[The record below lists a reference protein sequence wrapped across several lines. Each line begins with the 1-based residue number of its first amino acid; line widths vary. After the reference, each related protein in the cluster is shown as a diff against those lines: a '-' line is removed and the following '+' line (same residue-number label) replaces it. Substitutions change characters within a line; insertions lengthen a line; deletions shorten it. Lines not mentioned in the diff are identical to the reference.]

1 MSNLWPLITLLSLL
15 ACGDKE
21 SDTAEEE
28 PQEQLDS
35 GAEDSGSEEDPED
48 SGSEEEPEKTSA
60 GCSSVGGGPWLW
72 WAGLL
77 VVFRCRFESPSKCL
91 PPLRRKAPR

>member
-1 MSNLWPLITLLSLL
+1 MSNLWPLITLVSLL

-48 SGSEEEPEKTSA
+48 SGSEEEPEDTAS
-60 GCSSVGGGPWLW
+60 
-72 WAGLL
+72 
-77 VVFRCRFESPSKCL
+77 EEE
-91 PPLRRKAPR
+91 